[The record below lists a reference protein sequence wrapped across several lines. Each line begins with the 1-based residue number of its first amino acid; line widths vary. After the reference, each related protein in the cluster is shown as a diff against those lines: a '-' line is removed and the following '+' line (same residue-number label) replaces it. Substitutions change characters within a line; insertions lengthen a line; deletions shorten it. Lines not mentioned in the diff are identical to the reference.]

1 MLRNGK
7 ISAPVSGSR
16 VAKIYKGKLPI
27 TFWIESHKPYSVNW
41 ETGEATR
48 RGKILKGIQMP
59 WNIAYSKLTDK
70 IYVIGKFLVF
80 LYTK

>member
-16 VAKIYKGKLPI
+16 VAKIYKGIFPCFKSMLKI
-27 TFWIESHKPYSVNW
+27 IISVNW

-70 IYVIGKFLVF
+70 IYVIGK
-80 LYTK
+80 

>member
-16 VAKIYKGKLPI
+16 VAKIYKGFFLGSKTLLKII
-27 TFWIESHKPYSVNW
+27 TSVNW

-70 IYVIGKFLVF
+70 IYVIGKG
-80 LYTK
+80 